1 MNENQKNDQNTDAEQ
16 PTAAFGLRI
25 RDLHVLRGTGWVI
38 NGLSHQQQPGD
49 IVCLTGP
56 NGAGKS
62 TLLRTIANRLP
73 VASGQIFCPVPVV
86 YIGHDDGLSGSISG
100 RQNLKGWAKI
110 NGFAHPAAT
119 IEKALASF
127 AANRF
132 ANISTHRLSRG
143 QRRRLALARLQLAPS
158 NSLWLLDEP
167 NASLDRATNTML
179 DKAAIAHANNGG
191 MILAATHFDFA
202 AAASPQII
210 NLPERPE

>member
-1 MNENQKNDQNTDAEQ
+1 MNETHINAQKTDAQ
-16 PTAAFGLRI
+16 KSSPAIGLQI
-25 RDLHVLRGTGWVI
+25 RDLHVLRGMRLVI
-38 NGLSHQQQPGD
+38 NGLSHEQQPGD
-49 IVCLTGP
+49 IYCLTGP

-73 VASGQIFCPVPVV
+73 VASGHLSCSVPVV
-86 YIGHDDGLSGSISG
+86 YVGHDDGLSGSISG

-110 NGFAHPAAT
+110 NGFASPTAA
-119 IEKALASF
+119 IDKALASF
-127 AANRF
+127 ATNGF

-143 QRRRLALARLQLAPS
+143 QRRRLALARLSLAPA

-167 NASLDRATNTML
+167 NASLDQATNAML
-179 DKAAIAHANNGG
+179 DAAVIAHADSGG

-210 NLPERPE
+210 TLPERPE